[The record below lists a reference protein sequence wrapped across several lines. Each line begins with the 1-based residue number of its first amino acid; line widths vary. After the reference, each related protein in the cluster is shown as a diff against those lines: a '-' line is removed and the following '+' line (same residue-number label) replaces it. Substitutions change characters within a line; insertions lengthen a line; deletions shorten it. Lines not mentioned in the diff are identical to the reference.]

1 MELKFSTRNKPN
13 NHRENHLKAFIKTFG
28 CQMNVNDS
36 EYIIGQLEQLGYS
49 TTEDIFKS
57 NLILLN
63 TCSVRAKVEQK
74 IYSLIGKIKKIKEN
88 NPNVILGICGCMAQK
103 EKENIFERAPYVDF
117 IFSPSQVNNLEEII
131 NTVKYGNKKYISCE
145 NTPEFSFNHI
155 PVKRESKI
163 SAWIQIMRGCNN
175 YCSYCVVPY
184 TRGPEQSRGVSEIV
198 SEVKILAKD
207 KYKEIFLLGQNVNS
221 YGKDLSRPVT
231 FSELLELLNN
241 IDGIERIRFTTSHP
255 KDFSFDLIK
264 TIKKCNKICNHIHLP
279 IQSGSSKILKM
290 MNRKYDIN
298 YYNNIIKEIRNN
310 IDNIAITTDAMV
322 GFPGETEEDFM
333 DTLRAFKE
341 IEFDEAYTFIYSN
354 RENAIASLL
363 PDQVPLQVKK
373 ERLWKLIDLQ
383 KEISTKINKKLEGE
397 ILEVLVDKKS
407 KKHIENQFSGRTG
420 TNKTVV
426 FTSKQDLL
434 GELVKVKIIK
444 SSPWTLYG
452 ELI

>member
-1 MELKFSTRNKPN
+1 MTYKPK
-13 NHRENHLKAFIKTFG
+13 LFIKTFG

-63 TCSVRAKVEQK
+63 TCCVRAKVEQK

-103 EKENIFERAPYVDF
+103 EKESIFERAPYVDF

-131 NTVKYGNKKYISCE
+131 NTVKYSDTKYISCE

-175 YCSYCVVPY
+175 YSYCVVPY
-184 TRGPEQSRGVSEIV
+184 TRGPEQSRGVSEIL

-221 YGKDLSRPVT
+221 YGKDLSQPAT

-241 IDGIERIRFTTSHP
+241 IYSIERIRFTTSHP

-279 IQSGSSKILKM
+279 IQ
-290 MNRKYDIN
+290 
-298 YYNNIIKEIRNN
+298 
-310 IDNIAITTDAMV
+310 
-322 GFPGETEEDFM
+322 
-333 DTLRAFKE
+333 
-341 IEFDEAYTFIYSN
+341 
-354 RENAIASLL
+354 
-363 PDQVPLQVKK
+363 LQMQ
-373 ERLWKLIDLQ
+373 W
-383 KEISTKINKKLEGE
+383 
-397 ILEVLVDKKS
+397 
-407 KKHIENQFSGRTG
+407 
-420 TNKTVV
+420 
-426 FTSKQDLL
+426 
-434 GELVKVKIIK
+434 
-444 SSPWTLYG
+444 
-452 ELI
+452 

>member
-1 MELKFSTRNKPN
+1 MTYDPIL
-13 NHRENHLKAFIKTFG
+13 FIKTFG

-63 TCSVRAKVEQK
+63 TCCVRAKVEQK

-131 NTVKYGNKKYISCE
+131 NTVKYDNKKYISCD

-184 TRGPEQSRGVSEIV
+184 TRGPEQSRGVSEIM
-198 SEVKILAKD
+198 SEVNILAKD

-221 YGKDLSRPVT
+221 YGNDLSQSAT
-231 FSELLELLNN
+231 FSKLLESLNN
-241 IDGIERIRFTTSHP
+241 INGIERIRFTTSHP

-264 TIKKCNKICNHIHLP
+264 TIKKCNRICNHIHLP
-279 IQSGSSKILKM
+279 IQSGSTKILKM

-298 YYNNIIKEIRNN
+298 YYKNTIKEIRNN
-310 IDNIAITTDAMV
+310 IDNIAITTDVMV
-322 GFPGETEEDFM
+322 GFPGETEEDFR

-434 GELVKVKIIK
+434 GKLVKVKIIK